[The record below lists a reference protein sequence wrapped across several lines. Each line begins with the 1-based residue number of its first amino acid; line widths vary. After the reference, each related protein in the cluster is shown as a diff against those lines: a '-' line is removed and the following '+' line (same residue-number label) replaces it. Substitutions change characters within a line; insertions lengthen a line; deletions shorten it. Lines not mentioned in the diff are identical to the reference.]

1 MMAPPVSSKTMNHPA
16 LGSNPLLRGLLRLLL
31 PVVAIVLALTAEVSM
46 VPRLHLPAAGPD
58 LLLLVA
64 VGFAVVWGPA
74 GGAVTG
80 FAAGL
85 ALDIAPPSVDAIG
98 RHALVLTCVG
108 ALAGR
113 AGRKVSDSALRTCLL
128 AGIYA
133 GAAVLGNAALGTLLG
148 DGAGLDRAGLVAAA
162 GAAAF
167 YTAVATPLIVPGISA
182 LARRTQ
188 SPGARVLAPAGDAL
202 GSASGFGVR
211 GAYEG
216 ITFRGVVVSA
226 PATAMASVSG
236 SPAPG
241 SPYPAANSKPHAP
254 AHPAS
259 HVHQRPPAHPT
270 THPAHRDPAAPDL
283 PARPARRAVQNP
295 EAG

>member
-1 MMAPPVSSKTMNHPA
+1 MSHPA

-31 PVVAIVLALTAEVSM
+31 PVAAIILALAAEVSM

-58 LLLLVA
+58 LLLLV
-64 VGFAVVWGPA
+64 VLGFAVVWGPA

-98 RHALVLTCVG
+98 RHALVLTCIG

-148 DGAGLDRAGLVAAA
+148 AGAGLDRAGLAAAA

-167 YTAVATPLIVPGISA
+167 YTAVATPLIVPGLSA

-188 SPGARVLAPAGDAL
+188 SPGARVLAPVGDAL
-202 GSASGFGVR
+202 GSGSDFGVR

-216 ITFRGVVVSA
+216 ITFRGVVAPA

-236 SPAPG
+236 TTGPG
-241 SPYPAANSKPHAP
+241 SPYPAAASKPHAP
-254 AHPAS
+254 AH
-259 HVHQRPPAHPT
+259 T
-270 THPAHRDPAAPDL
+270 ITHPAHRDPAAPEP